1 MFGAYIQSTSETSQL
16 KRDIALWRMAKSSSP
31 PVEPRLS
38 QLPPPPPARSP
49 IYHRPSHTPPV
60 PSTMSESLSSTEEP
74 KELTG
79 LVCPG
84 IVHPTVSM
92 ASSSEIP
99 APIETAVVEDVA
111 MSIVSSNLPDVT
123 DPCHAQSASVAQP
136 TPTILHSDP
145 ADEEPSIATG
155 TAVPISSTA
164 VDGLVEISDSSWC
177 PDPTET
183 LPTDV
188 VGSLADAP
196 DCAALITPFD
206 LPHDMLIPQSTNGL
220 EATFY
225 LAALDTTVI
234 EEPDYALISLRP
246 ATSTPRPVEET
257 QSAENTLE
265 TECPLADE
273 APLLTDDNPAVST
286 DTHEPCYAD
295 AQYSPLPTS
304 PPGSISLLAPV
315 IETASFKGNIGI
327 SGGDA
332 HTSTDSPASS
342 TPLPELSNHA
352 ERDLDSTSPVDK
364 VEPTAEDV
372 AQQDVT
378 FIVCAPS
385 ATQAGLTSPEE
396 IEVEHSITA
405 DVLVPIPTPE
415 ASLHCVDVLVPIPPV
430 ILSSSVLPLCATPS
444 EAEVVSP
451 APQSRECSLIPD
463 TRIEVEVETTH
474 LVASDDSA
482 TLLPVDPS
490 EDVVMEVDPMKFD
503 DLDVAETT
511 TIAEDIPEFSD
522 AYLDLPPSSP
532 PASSSPPY
540 IFSSSP
546 PRDFDVTP
554 PSSSPPTVD
563 VRRSYLDEPETR
575 KSAGDTNNDSLTSAD
590 HGSLK
595 RSAPSPDGSEATLE
609 EEKLTKRVVR
619 VSVSAHI
626 S

>member
-1 MFGAYIQSTSETSQL
+1 
-16 KRDIALWRMAKSSSP
+16 MAKSSSP

-38 QLPPPPPARSP
+38 QLSPPPPARSP
-49 IYHRPSHTPPV
+49 IYHHPPHTPPV
-60 PSTMSESLSSTEEP
+60 PSTMSKSLSSTEKEP
-74 KELTG
+74 TG
-79 LVCPG
+79 LVCPD
-84 IVHPTVSM
+84 IVPPTVIM

-99 APIETAVVEDVA
+99 AAIETAVVEDVA

-123 DPCHAQSASVAQP
+123 VPCHVQFASVAQP
-136 TPTILHSDP
+136 TPTIFHSDP
-145 ADEEPSIATG
+145 ADEGPSIATG
-155 TAVPISSTA
+155 TAVPIPSTA
-164 VDGLVEISDSSWC
+164 VGGLVDISDSSLR
-177 PDPTET
+177 PAPTET
-183 LPTDV
+183 IPADV
-188 VGSLADAP
+188 VGSLVDAP
-196 DCAALITPFD
+196 DCASLITPFD
-206 LPHDMLIPQSTNGL
+206 LPHDTLIPQSTNGL

-234 EEPDYALISLRP
+234 EEPDCALVSLRP
-246 ATSTPRPVEET
+246 ATPTPCSVEEA
-257 QSAENTLE
+257 QPAGDTLE
-265 TECPLADE
+265 TECPFPE
-273 APLLTDDNPAVST
+273 ETPLLTDDYPAVST

-295 AQYSPLPTS
+295 AQYSTLSTS

-315 IETASFKGNIGI
+315 IEAASVKGNIGI
-327 SGGDA
+327 ADGDD

-364 VEPTAEDV
+364 VELTAEDV

-396 IEVEHSITA
+396 IEVEHSITG

-415 ASLHCVDVLVPIPPV
+415 ASLHCVDVLVPISSV
-430 ILSSSVLPLCATPS
+430 ILSSSVLPLCAAPNG
-444 EAEVVSP
+444 ADVVSS
-451 APQSRECSLIPD
+451 APQSRECSPIPD
-463 TRIEVEVETTH
+463 TRMEVEVETTH

-490 EDVVMEVDPMKFD
+490 KDIVVEVDPMEFD

-511 TIAEDIPEFSD
+511 TVAEDIPEFSD

-563 VRRSYLDEPETR
+563 VRQSYLDEPETR
-575 KSAGDTNNDSLTSAD
+575 KSAGDTNNELLTSAD

-595 RSAPSPDGSEATLE
+595 RSAPSLDGSEVTLE
-609 EEKLTKRVVR
+609 EEKSTKRVVR
-619 VSVSAHI
+619 VSVSARVV
-626 S
+626 